1 MAKVVLTLDD
11 NGDRVTMGLSGAGR
25 GETKA
30 QRIAITLFEL
40 AEIDARLSQM
50 PAHRK
55 QPPSHTLH

>member
-25 GETKA
+25 GETEA
-30 QRIAITLFEL
+30 QRIAIALFEQ
-40 AEIDARLSQM
+40 AEIDAKLRQI

-55 QPPSHTLH
+55 QPPNFTLH